1 VTSNTR
7 WHIGYHPRHRSTR
20 QDLADADLQA
30 TEPWDA
36 PTEDWDRLLSG
47 PEQVPAESSWP
58 AGEAKPDFLDQLT
71 GDQLR
76 QVLEGCALDDVERI
90 VRPLVQSIAHSSHSA
105 TTLASAWS
113 DFQRSTRDAY
123 ALHVGASRWSD
134 FFTRNELGS
143 HPAEDAVEL
152 KLREADDAW
161 WMITNGVP
169 Q

>member
-1 VTSNTR
+1 VTSTTR
-7 WHIGYHPRHRSTR
+7 WHIGYQPRHRSTR
-20 QDLADADLQA
+20 QDLADADSQP

-36 PTEDWDRLLSG
+36 PTQDWDRLLSG
-47 PEQVPAESSWP
+47 PGPAPEEPWP
-58 AGEAKPDFLDQLT
+58 AGEGTPDFLDQLT

-90 VRPLVQSIAHSSHSA
+90 VRPLVQSIAHCSHSA
-105 TTLASAWS
+105 TSLASAWG

-134 FFTRNELGS
+134 FFARNELGS

-161 WMITNGVP
+161 WLITNGVS